1 MKNNR
6 SHKNISGKG
15 LAIASAIGI
24 CAVGAAMIT
33 AYNSAMQRLIPT
45 STQTSSTSTW
55 VFTPETSADAA
66 EEVNNSAAGVPFETE
81 DAAAVNAPAETED
94 AEIEEA
100 GEAEEANKPISAE
113 IGNIMPVDG
122 EVSHPFS
129 NGELVKSETL
139 GVWKTHDGCDI
150 LCELGTDVK
159 SASEGVVKEIKND
172 PLWGVCVIVD
182 QSNGLEVHYCGLA
195 KELNVKA
202 GQQVKQGELI
212 GKTSDT
218 CQCEIVQKPH
228 LHLGIKQGGKWI
240 DPMSV
245 MDNSQGE

>member
-1 MKNNR
+1 MKNNNR
-6 SHKNISGKG
+6 SKKNLSGKG

-45 STQTSSTSTW
+45 NTQETGSNTW
-55 VFTPETSADAA
+55 VFSSKADDDTAAEVNNSTADIPRDTSEAAEVNIPAEPAKENATSEA
-66 EEVNNSAAGVPFETE
+66 EEVN
-81 DAAAVNAPAETED
+81 
-94 AEIEEA
+94 
-100 GEAEEANKPISAE
+100 KPVTAE

-122 EVSHPFS
+122 EISHPFS
-129 NGELVKSETL
+129 NGELVNSETL

-159 SASEGVVKEIKND
+159 SMSEGVVREIKDD
-172 PLWGVCVIVD
+172 PLWGVYVIVE
-182 QSNGLEVHYCGLA
+182 QSNGLEMHYCGLA

-202 GQQVKQGELI
+202 GQQVKQGEII

-218 CQCEIVQKPH
+218 CQSEIVQQPH
-228 LHLGIKQGGKWI
+228 LHLGVKQGGKWI
-240 DPMSV
+240 DPVSV
-245 MDNSQGE
+245 VDTAEE